1 MSASKRILIVED
13 EIVLQDVYKLILT
26 TGGYEVHTAN
36 NGVEGIQKIKS
47 VNPDL
52 MLLDVFMPVMDGKE
66 LLRNIDLNQY
76 PDMIVMVYSN
86 LSDRAT
92 QEEMKELGAHSFM
105 LKSSMTPS
113 DLLRVVADAL
123 TVTSD

>member
-1 MSASKRILIVED
+1 MNASKRILIVED

-26 TGGYEVHTAN
+26 TGGYEVHTAS

-52 MLLDVFMPVMDGKE
+52 MLLDVFMPIMDGKE
-66 LLRNIDLNQY
+66 LLRNIDLTDY
-76 PDMIVMVYSN
+76 PNMIVMVYSN

-92 QEEMKELGAHSFM
+92 QEEMRELGAHSFM

-113 DLLRVVADAL
+113 DLLRVVADSL
-123 TVTSD
+123 KVTSD